1 MFQRPFRATNG
12 KQDPIRWADWIELN
26 VLTDEVPSVSIGELT
41 AAIAEDPPDHS
52 VASEHRLDYPD
63 SSGELDPPTLHIG
76 YWQDAEHMAELAFSE
91 LRQRSRRFN
100 GRYPLIVRGEVA
112 AAASSYDSSAVAAF
126 LTLLRSR
133 HLYRDAADD
142 DGELAGELF
151 EELLPHAMRRYLGTT
166 TDTAIRF
173 GVAGGSRGHGLPVDT
188 DDALDE
194 LSRWMR
200 EPRGELTGLPK
211 GRDYGADS
219 VAWKPLG
226 DSLRG
231 KLSAIGQATISEGI
245 WTTKRPSPKWR
256 SGRFIRMLSQPTIIV
271 AFVESI
277 SLTKNTLLDGLPEKF
292 SPLPFDRFRIL
303 FVLGDRDVPSG
314 LLDRI
319 KDWSAEMLGR
329 LPR

>member
-1 MFQRPFRATNG
+1 MFQRPFQATNG
-12 KQDPIRWADWIELN
+12 NQDSIRWADWIELN
-26 VLTDEVPSVSIGELT
+26 VLTHEVPSLSVGELT

-52 VASEHRLDYPD
+52 AASEHRLDYTD
-63 SSGELDPPTLHIG
+63 SSGELDPSTLHIG
-76 YWQDAEHMAELAFSE
+76 YWQDAEHTAELAFSE
-91 LRQRSRRFN
+91 LRQRSRWFN
-100 GRYPLIVRGEVA
+100 GRYPMVVRGEVA
-112 AAASSYDSSAVAAF
+112 AETSSFDSSAVAAF

-133 HLYRDAADD
+133 HLYHGAAND

-151 EELLPHAMRRYLGTT
+151 EELLPHAMRRYLGTSAA
-166 TDTAIRF
+166 TAIRF
-173 GVAGGSRGHGLPVDT
+173 GVAGGSRGHGLPIET
-188 DDALDE
+188 DGALDE

-200 EPRGELTGLPK
+200 EPRGELSGLPN

-245 WTTKRPSPKWR
+245 WTTKRPSPKWK
-256 SGRFIRMLSQPTIIV
+256 SGRLIRMLTQPTTVV

-277 SLTKNTLLDGLPEKF
+277 SLTKNTVLDGLPEKF

-303 FVLGDRDVPSG
+303 FILGDRDVPSA

-319 KDWSAEMLGR
+319 KAWSAEMLGR